1 MEEEKMENNTFEN
14 YSAPE
19 ANGFQD
25 TFTANEQPAKTGNI
39 IDKIKAMPKQMLI
52 KIGAAVAALIL
63 VIVLLCTMG
72 NNFKT
77 PIKAMEKLQ
86 NSKSYS
92 KVLKMGPKM
101 LNGYGESE
109 AKKAL
114 KIFKKSDVYKDNI
127 DDEKDDFKES
137 IEFLEDELGKN
148 YKFKYKVDGKDK
160 LDKDDLKDYKD
171 SVKSSANYYLERL
184 NEADAEDLADELGIS
199 KAKAKKLIKLGKKF
213 FKDAKSAKVSA
224 GYEVDITYI
233 VKGKELDEP
242 KETTQTVYVY
252 KVNGKWT
259 LDFDT
264 LMSLDGVFDFMS
276 YL

>member
-1 MEEEKMENNTFEN
+1 MENNTFEN

-19 ANGFQD
+19 ANDFQD

-39 IDKIKAMPKQMLI
+39 INKIKAMPKQMLI

-264 LMSLDGVFDFMS
+264 LMNLDGVFDFMS

>member
-1 MEEEKMENNTFEN
+1 MENNTFEN

-19 ANGFQD
+19 VENSQD
-25 TFTANEQPAKTGNI
+25 TFAANDQAAKTGI
-39 IDKIKAMPKQMLI
+39 VAKIKAMPKQMLI
-52 KIGAAVAALIL
+52 KIGAAAAALIL
-63 VIVLLCTMG
+63 IIVLLCTMT
-72 NNFKT
+72 NNYKT
-77 PIKAMEKLQ
+77 PIKAMEKLS
-86 NSKSYS
+86 NSKSYT
-92 KVLKMGPKM
+92 KVLKSGPKM

-127 DDEKDDFKES
+127 DDEKEDFKDS
-137 IEFLEDELGKN
+137 IDFLKDEYGKN
-148 YKFKYKVDGKDK
+148 YKIQYKVDSKDK

-171 SVKSSANYYLERL
+171 EVKSTANYYLEML
-184 NEADAEDLADELGIS
+184 NEADAEDLADELGVS
-199 KAKAKKLIKLGKKF
+199 KAQAKKLIKLAKKF

-224 GYEVDITYI
+224 GYEVDLTYK

-242 KETTQTVYVY
+242 IERTVSVYVL

-264 LMSLDGVFDFMS
+264 LMGQDGVFDFMS